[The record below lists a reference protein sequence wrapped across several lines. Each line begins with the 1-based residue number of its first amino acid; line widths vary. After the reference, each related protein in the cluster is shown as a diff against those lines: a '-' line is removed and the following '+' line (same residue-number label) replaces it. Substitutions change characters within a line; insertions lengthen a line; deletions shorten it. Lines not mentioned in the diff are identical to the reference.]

1 MMNFSIHHS
10 ATYNSQDMAVQALTA
25 RKLEIS
31 IKLEKLY
38 FPKFFS

>member
-10 ATYNSQDMAVQALTA
+10 AIYNSQDMVVQALTA
-25 RKLEIS
+25 RNLEIS
-31 IKLEKLY
+31 IKSEKLY